1 MHRILTTHL
10 RVPALLAA
18 ALLGL
23 VPLSLAALAPA
34 ARAAGAIEDPHAR
47 YAPPSPRSGPVVT
60 PAAQARLASAG
71 RAALWVYFADKG
83 ETDARGFARAVRLA
97 GDRVQGHAR
106 DRRARE
112 TGGVFAPDYYD
123 VPVVERYVDAVRST
137 GAKIR
142 NVSRWMNAVS
152 VEADP
157 AAAARIASLPFVRSI
172 TAIAFS
178 KRVEPV
184 GPVIPLETRP
194 APATPLE
201 EGVLPSAG
209 TRRGLAATLGPPASY
224 GGSVNQMTSINSR
237 AAQDSGY
244 TGAGVVVA
252 MLDTGFN
259 KAHPAVAPLKR
270 IAEYDFVF
278 HDGETANQAGDLT
291 TQWDH
296 GTGTWSVAGG
306 YADGNLIGP
315 AYNASFLLAKTEDNR
330 SETPVEEDNWL
341 AAVEWADSI
350 GVDVISSSLGYMTFD
365 APYPSHTYSDL
376 DGRTTVVTQ
385 AAALAARRGIVV
397 ASAMGNAGPPVG
409 SLSAPADADSILSVG
424 AVDLNNVLAGFSGRG
439 PTADGRG
446 KPEVVAQGVFTSWAV
461 AAGGYGQASGTSL
474 STPLIGGVSAQIRE
488 AHPEWTVQQ
497 IRYALKLSGD
507 KASAP
512 DSMNF
517 GWGRPNVV
525 WAIYSSPLGGP
536 IYPKPFNLAS
546 PANGGVVTFAPYNFR
561 WRPTSDPNGDPLT
574 YRIRI
579 FKTPLDSLIYDATT
593 TDTTIT
599 YPGYLGPN
607 TTYRWYV
614 SAIDPGSHE
623 RESRDRFTFVTSSS
637 SGVDITPPATP
648 GVVLYPSRP
657 NPVQSSAVIPF
668 AITGAS
674 QGDIARVTLRIF
686 NSQGRLVRTLME
698 NEAETLPAVRA
709 PKWDG
714 KNEKGQRVS
723 SGIYYYRL
731 TVSGRDTSRRMVV
744 LR

>member
-1 MHRILTTHL
+1 MHRILTSHL
-10 RVPALLAA
+10 RLTLLIAA
-18 ALLGL
+18 MCSAPVLAL
-23 VPLSLAALAPA
+23 VPAALA
-34 ARAAGAIEDPHAR
+34 ARAIEDPHAR
-47 YAPPSPRSGPVVT
+47 YAPPAPRPAQVVT
-60 PAAQARLASAG
+60 PGAQARLQRAG

-83 ETDARGFARAVRLA
+83 EIDARGFARAVRIA
-97 GDRVQGHAR
+97 GDAVTGHAR
-106 DRRARE
+106 ERRARE

-123 VPVVERYVDAVRST
+123 VPVVSRYVDAVRST
-137 GAKIR
+137 GASIR

-152 VEADP
+152 VEAD
-157 AAAARIASLPFVRSI
+157 AGTAQRIASLPFVRSV
-172 TAIAFS
+172 TAVAFS
-178 KRVEPV
+178 KHVEPV
-184 GPVIPLETRP
+184 GPVTPIETRP
-194 APATPLE
+194 TPVTPFE
-201 EGVLPSAG
+201 EGALPSTG
-209 TRRGLAATLGPPASY
+209 SRRGLAATLGPPASY
-224 GGSVNQMTSINSR
+224 GSSLAQMTSINAK

-244 TGAGVVVA
+244 TGAGVVLA
-252 MLDTGFN
+252 MFDTGFN

-291 TQWDH
+291 SQWDH

-306 YADGNLIGP
+306 YADGALIGP

-350 GVDVISSSLGYMTFD
+350 GVDVISSSLGYLTFD
-365 APYPSHTYSDL
+365 VPYPSHTYADL
-376 DGRTTVVTQ
+376 DGRTTVVTK

-397 ASAMGNAGPPVG
+397 ASAMGNSGPATG
-409 SLSAPADADSILSVG
+409 SINAPADADSILSVG
-424 AVDLNNVLAGFSGRG
+424 AVDASNNLANFSGRG

-446 KPEVVAQGVFTSWAV
+446 KPEIVAQGVITTWAV
-461 AAGGYGQASGTSL
+461 AANGTYGQASGTSL

-497 IRYALKLSGD
+497 IRYAMKLSGD

-536 IYPKPFNLAS
+536 IYPKPFNLAF
-546 PANGGVVTFAPYNFR
+546 PANGGAVTFAPYNFR
-561 WRPTSDPNGDPLT
+561 WRRTSDPNGDALT
-574 YRIRI
+574 HRVRIL
-579 FKTPLDSLIYDATT
+579 KAPLDSLVFDATT

-599 YPGYLGPN
+599 FPGYLGPS
-607 TTYRWYV
+607 TTYRWWV
-614 SAIDPGSHE
+614 SAIDPASHE
-623 RESRDRFTFVTSSS
+623 RHSRERFTFVTSSS
-637 SGVDITPPATP
+637 SGVDITPPPAP

-657 NPVQSSAVIPF
+657 NPVQSSALIPF

-674 QGDIARVTLRIF
+674 QGDVARVTLRIF
-686 NSQGRLVRTLME
+686 NATGRLVRTLVRD
-698 NEAETLPAVRA
+698 EAEVLPAVRVA
-709 PKWDG
+709 RWDG
-714 KNEKGQRVS
+714 KDEKGQRVS

-731 TVSGRDTSRRMVV
+731 TVSGRDVSRRMVV